1 MKIIKTL
8 IVYAMY
14 GIMVGATMYLLVMM
28 TGVHVFSVTPVNIVA
43 LFVLSGLIG
52 LLSRLFDGDRL
63 SFIQQLSIHFVA
75 TFVLVVAVNAVMH
88 WHFLSTD
95 TWVRFGLIFLAVYF
109 VVWLGWYVQTRL
121 TADSMNAQLQARQ
134 HDGK

>member
-1 MKIIKTL
+1 MKAIKTL

-88 WHFLSTD
+88 WHFLSTG
-95 TWVRFGLIFLAVYF
+95 TWLRFGLIFLAVYF
-109 VVWLGWYVQTRL
+109 IVWLGWYVQTRL

-134 HDGK
+134 QDGK